1 MVSDQLTRQKT
12 PFPLIDSLLLI
23 PKEGKNG
30 VIGICTNTTSSG
42 QVLNEIDAKYRSG
55 VAVLGTLIVSRDGTE
70 RMILNTL
77 AHPTLKYLVLF
88 SEESLTFSPSTN
100 LLLAIQHG
108 FAKDKSG
115 NYIQNGVAAAAQYP
129 NLSQKILDYFRT
141 ETVVLPLFMY
151 KNSFSKNVIA
161 DYLRWLA
168 PQIPKELSETLR
180 HLNAKEKIYYDSLN
194 MLLAVLEKYPPS
206 PKTPIELDVKDFQHL
221 QPPTV
226 ELSEPGRRIPCPFR
240 VTRESTTVRVD
251 LTVDGETY
259 TIRGSDE
266 FTIAYSI
273 MKFLDKRKN
282 FLTLIE
288 QLFLGAELGRIK
300 TEIISGLQFP
310 SLIKE
315 NTISGG
321 KELELVSSTPL
332 ETDKKYY
339 YKIAVKGER
348 ISVMCMAFD
357 VCEEVF
363 ELLSDDAGALL
374 ARLASQNR
382 FEDYRMDILHRMDI
396 GTQIGRAAIAAA
408 NGYIFIQ
415 DFSTIFK
422 LNTTKLPFIVSDGDS
437 FLDIHKGVLM
447 KTYAE
452 GITTEHGDNW
462 KGPARSAI
470 ALAVYRDAGKALEN
484 MPKIYQQGESSTG
497 QMRSAYKAQL
507 LRLDH
512 DGSYSYGER
521 TRAYFGFDQLEALI
535 EALKKN
541 PGCGT
546 IIQRYDPAHD
556 MEMQT
561 DPATGRIKFSHDP
574 CLTHDIFFVSDKRLY
589 SFHIARAHNIVNA
602 YPENIFGLFDAY
614 ATTIRTALGCES
626 GDMFMLSNRANILL
640 LTEEQ
645 RTKKILGEPS
655 KPPHD
660 TNITIGPHVLG
671 KNRARI
677 DMPIGIAYATGP
689 IEALREKPASR
700 VLEQIENYTS
710 CNTLERAI
718 TYLAKK
724 GAMHNNAV
732 LSAYRPGNSDPQGE
746 HLIFF
751 QANVI
756 GNAVHATGVYVNH
769 SLSSFAADR
778 DLIRYL
784 ATRYS
789 DALGFGLGNY
799 TLFYAPFI
807 N

>member
-1 MVSDQLTRQKT
+1 MVSNQLTRQKT

-23 PKEGKNG
+23 PEEGKNG

-42 QVLNEIDAKYRSG
+42 QVLNEIDSKYRSG

-115 NYIQNGVAAAAQYP
+115 NYIQNGVATAAQYP

-180 HLNAKEKIYYDSLN
+180 QLNAKEKIYYDSLN
-194 MLLAVLEKYPPS
+194 TLLAVLEKYPPS
-206 PKTPIELDVKDFQHL
+206 PKTPIELDAKDFQHL
-221 QPPTV
+221 QPPTIALDTPAKTF
-226 ELSEPGRRIPCPFR
+226 LSSFS
-240 VTRESTTVRVD
+240 VTQEGTLLRLDIGLRE
-251 LTVDGETY
+251 ETFF
-259 TIRGSDE
+259 IKGSDE
-266 FTIAYSI
+266 FTIAYSL
-273 MKFLDKRKN
+273 MKYLGSKKSFLSPLDQM
-282 FLTLIE
+282 LI
-288 QLFLGAELGRIK
+288 GAELGRVK
-300 TEIISGLQFP
+300 TEIQNS
-310 SLIKE
+310 IK
-315 NTISGG
+315 T
-321 KELELVSSTPL
+321 SSFLKSPRITGEQEIPL
-332 ETDKKYY
+332 ESHIRLVTDKKYY
-339 YKIAVKGER
+339 YKIAVKDDT
-348 ISVMCMAFD
+348 ISVLCMAFD
-357 VCEEVF
+357 VCEEVYELRSKNASALF
-363 ELLSDDAGALL
+363 EKL
-374 ARLASQNR
+374 AQFNR
-382 FEDYRMDILHRMDI
+382 FEEYEMDILHRMDI

-422 LNTTKLPFIVSDGDS
+422 VNTTELPFIVSDGDS
-437 FLDIHKGVLM
+437 FLDVHKGVLM

-769 SLSSFAADR
+769 SLSSFVADR

>member
-23 PKEGKNG
+23 PEEGKNG

-42 QVLNEIDAKYRSG
+42 QVLNEIDSKYRSG

-100 LLLAIQHG
+100 LLLAVQHG

-129 NLSQKILDYFRT
+129 NLSKKILDYFRT

-168 PQIPKELSETLR
+168 PRIPEELFETLR
-180 HLNAKEKIYYDSLN
+180 QLNSKEKIYYDSLN

-206 PKTPIELDVKDFQHL
+206 PKTPIELDAKDFQHL
-221 QPPTV
+221 QPPTIV
-226 ELSEPGRRIPCPFR
+226 LDTPAKTFLSSFS
-240 VTRESTTVRVD
+240 VTQEGTLLRLDIGLRE
-251 LTVDGETY
+251 EAFF
-259 TIRGSDE
+259 IKGSDE
-266 FTIAYSI
+266 FTIAYSL
-273 MKFLDKRKN
+273 MKYLGSKKSFLSPLDQM
-282 FLTLIE
+282 LM
-288 QLFLGAELGRIK
+288 GAELGRVK
-300 TEIISGLQFP
+300 TEIQNST
-310 SLIKE
+310 K
-315 NTISGG
+315 T
-321 KELELVSSTPL
+321 SSFLKSPRIRGEQEIPL
-332 ETDKKYY
+332 ESHIRLVTDKKYY
-339 YKIAVKGER
+339 YKIAVKDDA
-348 ISVMCMAFD
+348 ISVLCMAFD
-357 VCEEVF
+357 VCEEVYELRSKNASALF
-363 ELLSDDAGALL
+363 EKL
-374 ARLASQNR
+374 AQFNR
-382 FEDYRMDILHRMDI
+382 FEEYEMDILHRMDI
-396 GTQIGRAAIAAA
+396 GTQIGRAAIATA

-437 FLDIHKGVLM
+437 FLDVHKGVLM

-452 GITTEHGDNW
+452 GITAEHGDNW

-484 MPKIYQQGESSTG
+484 MPRIYQQGESSTD
-497 QMRSAYKAQL
+497 QMRTEYKKQL

-521 TRAYFGFDQLEALI
+521 TRAYFGFDQLEVLI

-541 PGCGT
+541 PGRGT

-677 DMPIGIAYATGP
+677 DMPIGIAYATEP

-710 CNTLERAI
+710 CNTLERTI

-769 SLSSFAADR
+769 SLSSFAVDR